1 LAASSSQPVTSP
13 SARIRAYLAALPP
26 ATRKGLAVIRD
37 AIRAAAPG
45 AVEDFSYGMPVFKL
59 DGRPLIWYAGWK
71 QHYSL
76 YPIGDAIARTHAADV
91 RGYTTSKGTIRFPL
105 SEPPPLDLVTLLVRA
120 RVAELSA
127 E

>member
-1 LAASSSQPVTSP
+1 MTSP

-26 ATRKGLAVIRD
+26 ATRNGLVVIRD

-71 QHYSL
+71 QHYGL
-76 YPIGDAIARTHAADV
+76 YPIGDALVRAHAADV
-91 RGYTTSKGTIRFPL
+91 EGYATSKGTIRFPL

-120 RVAELSA
+120 RIAELSA

>member
-1 LAASSSQPVTSP
+1 MAASSSHPVTSP

-26 ATRKGLAVIRD
+26 ATRNGLVVIRD

-59 DGRPLIWYAGWK
+59 DGRPLIWYAGRK
-71 QHYSL
+71 QHYGL
-76 YPIGDAIARTHAADV
+76 YPIGDALVRAHAADV
-91 RGYTTSKGTIRFPL
+91 EGYATSKGTIRFPL

-120 RVAELSA
+120 RIAELSA

>member
-1 LAASSSQPVTSP
+1 MAASSSKTPPSP
-13 SARIRAYLAALPP
+13 AARIRAYLGALPP

-37 AIRAAAPG
+37 AIRAAAPD
-45 AVEDFSYGMPVFKL
+45 AVEDFSYGMPAFKL

-76 YPIGDAIARTHAADV
+76 YPIGDALVRAHAAEV
-91 RGYTTSKGTIRFPL
+91 KGYTTSKGPIRFPL

-120 RVAELSA
+120 RVAELNA
-127 E
+127 K